1 MLAPSM
7 ATQRAQISSG
17 VHNVPGA
24 SMPISIFLVHG
35 TFARK
40 AAWIQQESALR
51 LSLGKNLDGVNFVL
65 IDWSGRNTTKARQ
78 EGVEDLSA
86 KLRKSFEDNPSH
98 KHVVIGHSHGGT
110 IAFQAVNTREFVEKV
125 AVVLLSTP
133 ILTPRKRQIS
143 GRLGFALAASAY
155 LSAIIMLGAAGIF
168 LNLPTDFV
176 VLPSMVV
183 AGIAVFALRWHLR
196 RSTDFILLHNTVAAL
211 DRIKMLIVRE
221 SADEASSFLGAVQ
234 LATRLVSLVF
244 SMVEAAADAVD
255 TWTRN
260 AAKAPLAFKTLAA
273 NAVLLLVAT
282 GVLSTFL
289 YTLIDTFH
297 MKATAVT
304 SALVL
309 GILTIILCFKRR
321 SAIGLAS
328 YGYSVIFVFV
338 AMIVCIPAFPLWL
351 LLALLAFPIRES
363 ILSAAFVDV
372 SAEPTPE
379 GEWCLTHFLPTR
391 EALLGGGLAH
401 SAAYNDPRVFALVSD
416 WIKAIP

>member
-1 MLAPSM
+1 
-7 ATQRAQISSG
+7 
-17 VHNVPGA
+17 
-24 SMPISIFLVHG
+24 
-35 TFARK
+35 
-40 AAWIQQESALR
+40 
-51 LSLGKNLDGVNFVL
+51 
-65 IDWSGRNTTKARQ
+65 
-78 EGVEDLSA
+78 
-86 KLRKSFEDNPSH
+86 
-98 KHVVIGHSHGGT
+98 
-110 IAFQAVNTREFVEKV
+110 
-125 AVVLLSTP
+125 
-133 ILTPRKRQIS
+133 
-143 GRLGFALAASAY
+143 
-155 LSAIIMLGAAGIF
+155 
-168 LNLPTDFV
+168 
-176 VLPSMVV
+176 
-183 AGIAVFALRWHLR
+183 
-196 RSTDFILLHNTVAAL
+196 
-211 DRIKMLIVRE
+211 
-221 SADEASSFLGAVQ
+221 
-234 LATRLVSLVF
+234 
-244 SMVEAAADAVD
+244 
-255 TWTRN
+255 
-260 AAKAPLAFKTLAA
+260 
-273 NAVLLLVAT
+273 
-282 GVLSTFL
+282 
-289 YTLIDTFH
+289 